1 MISDEMDARRR
12 FKQQIAPL
20 LPPLAQT
27 VRFLVA
33 DEQAADGVLRETV
46 QEAYHSYQGDLQ
58 DREFRRWIFERAIDD
73 LSRHNTERY
82 LRGAVDVQKE
92 MGVVPGVSS
101 YGGAD
106 DAESLRDLRRRV
118 RLDIKPDDIQEAAES
133 LPYQVRAV
141 MALSL
146 AAEFSHE
153 EMAPVLKVPVA
164 VVRDRL
170 NEGRQ
175 LMRNA
180 LCERLHARR
189 HQRTQPDQK
198 DSGDRRK
205 GMRDYTRPDPGA
217 PDRR

>member
-1 MISDEMDARRR
+1 MISDEMDTRRR

-33 DEQAADGVLRETV
+33 DERAADGVLRETV
-46 QEAYHSYQGDLQ
+46 QGAYQSYQGDLQ
-58 DREFRRWIFERAIDD
+58 DGEFRRWIFERTIDD
-73 LSRHNTERY
+73 LARHNTERY

-92 MGVVPGVSS
+92 LGSVTLEAG
-101 YGGAD
+101 YGGPE

-118 RLDIKPDDIQEAAES
+118 RLDIKPGDIQEAAES
-133 LPYQVRAV
+133 LPYPVRTV

-153 EMAPVLKVPVA
+153 EMAPVLKVPVS
-164 VVRDRL
+164 VVRERL

-175 LMRNA
+175 LMRTA
-180 LCERLHARR
+180 LCERLSERR
-189 HQRTQPDQK
+189 SQRVQPDQQET
-198 DSGDRRK
+198 GDRRK
-205 GMRDYTRPDPGA
+205 GRRDYTRPEPGP